1 MKKVVIFC
9 IVTLAIQ
16 AVFWTCR
23 SFFVSGEEKEYRGI
37 LSDYEGMRYD
47 VARRE
52 ISKNRDSIPDR
63 DYDRLMEQIDW
74 MNDLEH
80 TRVTAYLTEDEDDKG
95 YVHVSVPPE
104 LSGAEGFSQT
114 RAVPLL
120 VYQEGFRDF
129 FGVDHDYVHYIQA
142 ILAVIGMTVMY
153 DRVKKEGVVKQ
164 LRNALW
170 VVGVVYLPEFFWLFG
185 VYGFSGGEY
194 PGVSVGDIGDFSL
207 YEIMRIVFLFRFMG
221 VFTLG
226 NMVMFLGRL
235 LVKKDRL
242 PGVVVGVVWVL
253 PVVIGLVVVLAGGA
267 SYAICGVADLL
278 IMTNVLAFR
287 YEYIAILFFVNVI
300 ILAVCKFYRIYIYTE
315 EDVARMERH
324 FGGGLG

>member
-9 IVTLAIQ
+9 IVTLVIQ

-23 SFFVSGEEKEYRGI
+23 SFLVPGEEKEYRRI

-47 VARRE
+47 VAKRE
-52 ISKNRDSIPDR
+52 VSKNRELIPAK
-63 DYDRLMEQIDW
+63 DYDRLMGQIDW
-74 MNDLEH
+74 MEDLEH
-80 TRVTAYLTEDEDDKG
+80 ERVTAYLSEDKDDKG
-95 YVHVSVPPE
+95 YVHVSVPAE
-104 LSGAEGFSQT
+104 LSGAEGLSET

-142 ILAVIGMTVMY
+142 IVAVIGMMVMY
-153 DRVKKEGVVKQ
+153 DRVKREVVVKQ

-170 VVGVVYLPEFFWLFG
+170 VVGIVYLPEFFWLLI

-194 PGVSVGDIGDFSL
+194 PGVSIGDIGDFSL
-207 YEIMRIVFLFRFMG
+207 YGIMRIVFLFRLIG

-226 NMVMFLGRL
+226 NLVMFLNRL
-235 LVKKDRL
+235 LVKKDYL
-242 PGVVVGVVWVL
+242 PGVVVGVLQIL
-253 PVVIGLVVVLAGGA
+253 PVVIGFIVVLAGGS
-267 SYAICGVADLL
+267 SYAICGVSDSL

-287 YEYIAILFFVNVI
+287 YDYIAILFFVHVI

-315 EDVARMERH
+315 EDLVRMEKH
-324 FGGGLG
+324 FGTDLE

>member
-1 MKKVVIFC
+1 MKKIVIFC
-9 IVTLAIQ
+9 IVTLAVQ
-16 AVFWTCR
+16 AVFWSCK
-23 SFFVSGEEKEYRGI
+23 SFFVSGEEKEYRRV

-52 ISKNRDSIPDR
+52 INKNRDLIPAR

-74 MNDLEH
+74 MKDLEH

-104 LSGAEGFSQT
+104 LSGAEGFSET

-142 ILAVIGMTVMY
+142 ILAVIGMMVMY
-153 DRVKKEGVVKQ
+153 DRVKREGIVKQ

-170 VVGVVYLPEFFWLFG
+170 IVGVVYLPEFFWLLV

-194 PGVSVGDIGDFSL
+194 PGVSIGDIGDFSL
-207 YEIMRIVFLFRFMG
+207 YGIMRIVFLFRFIG

-226 NMVMFLGRL
+226 NLVMFLNRL

-242 PGVVVGVVWVL
+242 PRVVVGVVWVL
-253 PVVIGLVVVLAGGA
+253 PVVIGLAVVLVGGS
-267 SYAICGVADLL
+267 SYAICGFSDSL
-278 IMTNVLAFR
+278 IMTNVLAFC
-287 YEYIAILFFVNVI
+287 YDYIAILFFVNVI
-300 ILAVCKFYRIYIYTE
+300 ILVVCKFYRIYNYTE